1 MISFSQTRLRK
12 VLSEIEIIMTE
23 NWKPVGMY
31 IWSIWTVSYEV
42 ENNMNELV
50 GDLFQLHAFFI
61 SNAFITNTNLKLAKN
76 QVNA

>member
-1 MISFSQTRLRK
+1 
-12 VLSEIEIIMTE
+12 
-23 NWKPVGMY
+23 MY
-31 IWSIWTVSYEV
+31 IWSISTVSYEV